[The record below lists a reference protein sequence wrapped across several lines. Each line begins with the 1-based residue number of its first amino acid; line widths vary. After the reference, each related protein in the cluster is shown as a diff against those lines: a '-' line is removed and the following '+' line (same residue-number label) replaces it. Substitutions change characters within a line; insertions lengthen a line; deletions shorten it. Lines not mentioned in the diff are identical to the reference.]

1 MPATPPGSGL
11 TTAAVRALRALGHG
25 RRDGAGRADQVAEHL
40 AEAIRRGLVAPGERL
55 PAEAALAEQLGVA
68 TLTLREA
75 LSDLR
80 ERGLVETRRGRSGGS
95 FVARPSS
102 DALTRSG
109 LAGLTVRQLRELGDQ
124 RQSVLGAAAELAAQR
139 ASEIEVAALRR
150 RVDRLGAA
158 ATPGERRRADGEFG
172 IELAAAAQSPRITQH
187 EAVLRAEL
195 GDLVWT
201 LLSDAEHEE
210 SVRVRRALVDAVAES
225 KPEAARRLAR
235 QHVAYETDLLM
246 QWRID
251 LYRADGTPEDAWSA
265 LADDCERVFADLEAT
280 AREFE
285 ASFAASSGDP
295 ENAAGDGSYL
305 ISDIAALRPRIHA
318 TLERFHSIAV
328 GTGIVVAPQLL
339 RDAPYWL
346 EWWWQHEGGGPE
358 SLRVNLDPDGPDFFD
373 YVTNEWYD
381 VPISASR
388 RHVAGPYL
396 DYACTNQYT
405 FTFSVPAYHRGKPL
419 GVAAMDVPCDLIE
432 SRIMPALCAA
442 AAPHELLNASGRVIA
457 SSRNSAAPG
466 TRARPAPPR
475 DHREHRPHEHDHD
488 HEPAPGLARLCALTG
503 WVTR

>member
-11 TTAAVRALRALGHG
+11 TTAAVRAIRALGHG

-80 ERGLVETRRGRSGGS
+80 ERGLLETRRGRNGGS

-102 DALTRSG
+102 DALSRSG

-124 RQSVLGAAAELAAQR
+124 RQAVLGTAAELAAQR
-139 ASEIEVAALRR
+139 ASEIEIAALRR
-150 RVDRLGAA
+150 RVDRLSAA
-158 ATPGERRRADGEFG
+158 AKPGERRRADSEFG
-172 IELAAAAQSPRITQH
+172 IELAAAAQSPRIAQH
-187 EAVLRAEL
+187 EANLRAEL

-201 LLSDAEHEE
+201 LLSDTEHEE
-210 SVRVRRALVDAVAES
+210 SVRVRCALVDAVADG

-235 QHVAYETDLLM
+235 QHIAYETDLLL

-251 LYRADGTPEDAWSA
+251 LYRADGTPQNAWSD
-265 LADDCERVFADLEAT
+265 LADDFESVFADLEGA
-280 AREFE
+280 AQEFE
-285 ASFAASSGDP
+285 ASFAA
-295 ENAAGDGSYL
+295 NAGDGGSYL
-305 ISDIAALRPRIHA
+305 TSDIAALRPRIHA
-318 TLERFHSIAV
+318 TLERFRSIAV
-328 GTGIVVAPQLL
+328 GTGIVVAPQVLK
-339 RDAPYWL
+339 DAPYWL
-346 EWWWQHEGGGPE
+346 EWWWRQEGGAPE

-381 VPISASR
+381 VPITAGR

-405 FTFSVPAYHRGKPL
+405 FTFSVPAYHQGRPL

-432 SRIMPALCAA
+432 RRIMPALCAA
-442 AAPHELLNASGRVIA
+442 ASPHALVNASGRVIA
-457 SSRNSAAPG
+457 ANRTAAAG
-466 TRARPAPPR
+466 TRARPAPRR
-475 DHREHRPHEHDHD
+475 DHREHREHDH
-488 HEPAPGLARLCALTG
+488 ETEPGLARLCALTG
-503 WVTR
+503 WITQ